1 MRREDVLVE
10 VRDKSLARVGTITA
24 KYLQMTAT
32 LRHNNVGE
40 WKITLP
46 GKHPMVPYLS
56 QHGSGIIVSLL
67 GSTRFSGPTDRPS
80 RKANRENP
88 DGTFTFKGKTDDILL
103 ADARAYPS
111 PSIADPSAQAAA
123 NDTRTGN
130 VETLL
135 REYVAQNIA
144 DQAPAGRVAG
154 FRSYIR
160 VETVN
165 QNRGPVATKSP
176 RFQNLLELL
185 NELGTLGTLGF
196 QLIQRGDFLMFEVL
210 DVRDVSGSVRFDIV
224 NGTLISE
231 EVEESPPSLTRAI
244 VAGQGEGV
252 GRTII
257 QRTTAGSVAAEADWG
272 RVIEDFIDQRD
283 TNVLAELQQSGD
295 EKLIEGGMTA
305 TSVKVVPADDTTMLY
320 GRDWNEG
327 DVVAVVV
334 NGQETRTTVTAS
346 SWIVSD
352 EAVIVGAAI
361 GDVTGF
367 DKDSALVKRVD
378 DIGQRTEKLE
388 RTVEVSTEQI
398 QWGQIGSK
406 PSQLVGDTGLNVDN
420 TDFNAL
426 TSTGFYRGSGMT
438 NSPDGSGWWFITVQ
452 AHDLGAWT
460 LQTAVGYTGS
470 GTKKTWRRYRF
481 SSTWQPWE
489 QHHDTQA
496 EVMAAMAAQLAELMP
511 AGTIRAYGGATVPS
525 GNVLCDGASY
535 STGAQPAL
543 FAALG
548 YSYGGSSGTFNVP
561 NGRGRAL
568 VGQDTAQVEFD
579 TLGAFGGETQHVL
592 TSAEMPTHTHSQRSH
607 NHTQDPHNHVQN
619 NHGHNMSDP
628 GHTHGVTTNASNAV
642 FTTGGGTGMDN
653 AVSVQSAKGYTGITA
668 GGTTAVNNATTASNN
683 AATAVNNSTGG
694 GAAHNILQPYL
705 VINYIIKT

>member
-10 VRDKSLARVGTITA
+10 VRDKTLARVGTITA
-24 KYLQMTAT
+24 KYLRLTST

-56 QHGSGIIVSLL
+56 EHGSGIIVTLL
-67 GSTRFSGPTDRPS
+67 GRTRFSGPTARPS

-111 PSIADPSAQAAA
+111 PSIADPGAQTAS
-123 NDTRTGN
+123 NDTRTGD
-130 VETLL
+130 VETLM
-135 REYVAQNIA
+135 REYVAQNITY
-144 DQAPAGRVAG
+144 QAPAGRVAG

-160 VETVN
+160 VEAAN
-165 QNRGPVATKSP
+165 QNRGPIATKSP

-196 QLIQRGDFLMFEVL
+196 QIVQRGDFLMFEVL
-210 DVRDVSGSVRFDIV
+210 DVRDVSGLVRFDIV

-257 QRTTAGSVAAEADWG
+257 QRTTAGSVAAEGDWG
-272 RVIEDFIDQRD
+272 RVIEEFVDQRD
-283 TNVLAELQQSGD
+283 TDVLAELQQSGD
-295 EKLIEGGMTA
+295 EKLIEGGLTA

-388 RTVEVSTEQI
+388 RTAEVSTDEI
-398 QWGQIGSK
+398 QWGQIGGK
-406 PSQLVGDTGLNVDN
+406 PTTFMPSAHTTAWGDITGEPATFAPSAHSHAWGEVTDKPATFAPSAHNHVGSDV
-420 TDFNAL
+420 TDL
-426 TSTGFYRGSGMT
+426 TA
-438 NSPDGSGWWFITVQ
+438 II
-452 AHDLGAWT
+452 AA
-460 LQTAVGYTGS
+460 AV
-470 GTKKTWRRYRF
+470 
-481 SSTWQPWE
+481 
-489 QHHDTQA
+489 A
-496 EVMAAMAAQLAELMP
+496 EAVAEAAP
-511 AGTIRAYGGATVPS
+511 AGTIVATGRGAAPAGWLMAQGASVSRTTYADLFEAIGTAYGAG
-525 GNVLCDGASY
+525 DG
-535 STGAQPAL
+535 ST
-543 FAALG
+543 
-548 YSYGGSSGTFNVP
+548 TFNVP
-561 NGRGRAL
+561 NFGSRVPVGAASSITQLNAL
-568 VGQDTAQVEFD
+568 GKM
-579 TLGAFGGETQHVL
+579 GGEVDHVL
-592 TSAEMPTHTHSQRSH
+592 TEAEMPAHRH
-607 NHTQDPHNHVQN
+607 NTYGGQNGSSPTITTSGTQWAKFIGNTQYNLGDGDPT
-619 NHGHNMSDP
+619 M
-628 GHTHGVTTNASNAV
+628 
-642 FTTGGGTGMDN
+642 
-653 AVSVQSAKGYTGITA
+653 SAKGG
-668 GGTTAVNNATTASNN
+668 S
-683 AATAVNNSTGG
+683 
-694 GAAHNILQPYL
+694 AAHNNMQPY
-705 VINYIIKT
+705 VVVNYLIKT